1 MDEEKKDLSLTEDQA
16 QQMPAETKAEEEV
29 QSAEEAVPAA
39 EAQQEE
45 TAAEE
50 TIAEETAEEAKE
62 METTEPTAEPA
73 AEETP
78 VQTAAPA
85 KSGTNIVGIVV
96 GLLVF
101 IGVLALCWKMVGPV
115 GEVHADKGIAY
126 AKDNNLYIYDLENDA
141 YVAAEGISAGG
152 QYNQYYSA
160 WGTTFNEDGSGS
172 IYFNAINEEKDIG
185 NATIENVKLYSW
197 ISAGNSNAG
206 TLNTRNITIDFTDN
220 NYAGFYQEPYGYGW
234 SPVVKGPKNGIV
246 YNDSI
251 TIYVD
256 SEIDLNG
263 QVFTSNLQPYT
274 TVVLTEDMAVDE
286 MVNVTGDY
294 VVFDLNGHTITASE
308 AFTGTYDNDKHLVQV
323 IDAEN
328 VELVNGTI
336 KTTDANKHALN
347 IYGSEGISLKNMTL
361 DHTNAFKGAPLV
373 INGSSVKVCEKLNLV
388 AGDASWYGMNVDK
401 EGTLAFAPNSS
412 VSMEGEKPLLVVE
425 DGEVKDSEN
434 AGIIVGE
441 DGIGRKEIFA
451 ESISLNAASK
461 SLTVGETF
469 TLKATVSPENTDNKT
484 VVFTSSD
491 ASVATV
497 DANGVVKALK
507 AGKATITATCG
518 DVSAVCEITVTA
530 PTEMPDTNDSNMAV
544 AGVCAALVLAAAACA
559 FACRKRA

>member
-1 MDEEKKDLSLTEDQA
+1 MKKAISTLLAAMLVLSAFTAVFTVSAFAEEPENVKVITNATDLADAIANQKANETWKLAEGTYTLKQEHLDQYKA
-16 QQMPAETKAEEEV
+16 WAEPGQGNWYFPIHEEGITIIGEGDVTVTSDVETKNGAWATQDFISVWADNVTIDNVDILSKKEQNKAIEV
-29 QSAEEAVPAA
+29 M
-39 EAQQEE
+39 
-45 TAAEE
+45 
-50 TIAEETAEEAKE
+50 AKNFTLKNSE
-62 METTEPTAEPA
+62 IKK
-73 AEETP
+73 
-78 VQTAAPA
+78 V
-85 KSGTNIVGIVV
+85 
-96 GLLVF
+96 
-101 IGVLALCWKMVGPV
+101 
-115 GEVHADKGIAY
+115 
-126 AKDNNLYIYDLENDA
+126 
-141 YVAAEGISAGG
+141 
-152 QYNQYYSA
+152 
-160 WGTTFNEDGSGS
+160 NEDGSGS

-294 VVFDLNGHTITASE
+294 VVFDLGGHTITASE

-328 VELVNGTI
+328 IELVNGTI
-336 KTTDANKHALN
+336 KTTAANKHALN
-347 IYGSEGISLKNMTL
+347 IYGSEGIILTNMTL
-361 DHTNAFKGAPLV
+361 DHTDAFKGAPLV

-388 AGDASWYGMNVDK
+388 AGNASWYGMNVDK

-425 DGEVKDSEN
+425 DGKVNEPEN
-434 AGIIVGE
+434 AGIIIDE

-461 SLTVGETF
+461 ALTVGETF

-530 PTEMPDTNDSNMAV
+530 PTEMPDTNDSNMAL
-544 AGVCAALVLAAAACA
+544 AGVCAALVLAAAACP
-559 FACRKRA
+559 FACGKRA

>member
-1 MDEEKKDLSLTEDQA
+1 MKKALSTLLAAALVLSVFTTVFTVSAFAQEPENVKVITNADDLADAIANQTANETWKLAEGTYNLEEELILTYADWKNPGSSSQGNWYFPIHEKGITIIGEGDVTVTSDK
-16 QQMPAETKAEEEV
+16 ETKNGAWATQDFISVWADNVTIDNVDILSKKKQNKAIEV
-29 QSAEEAVPAA
+29 MGKNFTLKNSEIKKV
-39 EAQQEE
+39 
-45 TAAEE
+45 
-50 TIAEETAEEAKE
+50 
-62 METTEPTAEPA
+62 
-73 AEETP
+73 
-78 VQTAAPA
+78 
-85 KSGTNIVGIVV
+85 
-96 GLLVF
+96 
-101 IGVLALCWKMVGPV
+101 
-115 GEVHADKGIAY
+115 D
-126 AKDNNLYIYDLENDA
+126 EN
-141 YVAAEGISAGG
+141 
-152 QYNQYYSA
+152 
-160 WGTTFNEDGSGS
+160 GSGS
-172 IYFNAINEEKDIG
+172 IIFTATNAENDIG
-185 NATIENVKLYSW
+185 NATIENVTLYSW
-197 ISAGNSNAG
+197 ITAGYSEKG
-206 TLNTRNITIDFTDN
+206 TLNTSNVTIDFTN
-220 NYAGFYQEPYGYGW
+220 NSYAGKDVYQAK
-234 SPVVKGPKNGIV
+234 VQAPKNGIV

-251 TIYVD
+251 TIRVD
-256 SEIDLNG
+256 SKIDLNG

-286 MVNVTGDY
+286 MVNVTGEY

-308 AFTGTYDNDKHLVQV
+308 KFTGTYDNDKHLVQV

-347 IYGSEGISLKNMTL
+347 IYDSEGISLKNMTL

-434 AGIIVGE
+434 AGIIIDE

-451 ESISLNAASK
+451 DSISLNAASK
-461 SLTVGETF
+461 ALTVGETF

-484 VVFTSSD
+484 VTFTSSD

>member
-1 MDEEKKDLSLTEDQA
+1 MKKAISTLLAAMLVLSAFTTVFTVSAFAEEPENVKVITNATDLADAIANQKANETWKLAEGTYNLEEELILTYADWKNPGSSSQGNWYFPIHEEGITIIGEGDVTVTSDV
-16 QQMPAETKAEEEV
+16 ETKNGAWATQDFISVWADNVTIDNVDILSKKEQNKAIEV
-29 QSAEEAVPAA
+29 M
-39 EAQQEE
+39 
-45 TAAEE
+45 
-50 TIAEETAEEAKE
+50 AKNFTLKNSE
-62 METTEPTAEPA
+62 IKK
-73 AEETP
+73 
-78 VQTAAPA
+78 V
-85 KSGTNIVGIVV
+85 
-96 GLLVF
+96 
-101 IGVLALCWKMVGPV
+101 
-115 GEVHADKGIAY
+115 
-126 AKDNNLYIYDLENDA
+126 
-141 YVAAEGISAGG
+141 
-152 QYNQYYSA
+152 
-160 WGTTFNEDGSGS
+160 NEDGSGS

-308 AFTGTYDNDKHLVQV
+308 AFTGTYENDKHLVQV

-347 IYGSEGISLKNMTL
+347 IYDSEGISLKNMTL

-373 INGSSVKVCEKLNLV
+373 VNNSSVKVFDELNLV
-388 AGDASWYGMNVDK
+388 TGDASWYGMNVDK
-401 EGTLAFAPNSS
+401 EGTVAFAPNSS
-412 VSMEGEKPLLVVE
+412 VSMKGEKPLLRVE
-425 DGEVKDSEN
+425 NGTVNEPEN
-434 AGIIVGE
+434 AGIIIDE

-461 SLTVGETF
+461 ALTVGETF

>member
-1 MDEEKKDLSLTEDQA
+1 MKKAISTLLAAMLVLSAFTA
-16 QQMPAETKAEEEV
+16 VFTVSAFAEEPENV
-29 QSAEEAVPAA
+29 KVITNASELADA
-39 EAQQEE
+39 
-45 TAAEE
+45 
-50 TIAEETAEEAKE
+50 IAN
-62 METTEPTAEPA
+62 
-73 AEETP
+73 
-78 VQTAAPA
+78 QTANE
-85 KSGTNIVGIVV
+85 T
-96 GLLVF
+96 
-101 IGVLALCWKMVGPV
+101 WK
-115 GEVHADKGIAY
+115 
-126 AKDNNLYIYDLENDA
+126 L
-141 YVAAEGISAGG
+141 AEGTYNLTQAHLDQYKAWNEPGQGNWYFPIHEEGITIIGEGDVTVTSDVESKNGAWATQDFISVWADNVTIDNVDILSKKE
-152 QYNQYYSA
+152 QNKAIEVMAKNFTLKNSEIKKV
-160 WGTTFNEDGSGS
+160 NENGSGS